1 MSGAIP
7 VALRLKTRGVNID
20 PRCQIYGEEG
30 ESIEHILFLCP
41 LARQVWALSNLPSPV
56 DGFFSHSLYHNI
68 HYVLSLKKN
77 LSIPL
82 ESRRM
87 VPWILWLLWKNR
99 NNLLFEGM
107 VYLVKDMLD
116 KIKASSDEWFHA
128 QEIEI
133 GEEKKEQD
141 VLDGIKKL
149 WRPPPKPWLKCNVA
163 FSWDKEKKI
172 GGSAWVLRNS
182 EGIVLLHSRRA
193 FGAIISRQEA
203 EMVSYCWAVESMSSL
218 KIPRV
223 IFAIDGKDLV
233 SAVSRPRAWPSFK
246 GQVHQILLALSLV
259 LNWRLEHEERNANLG
274 AFLIARSVT
283 LEDRSQSYV
292 AQGYP
297 FWLKDVF
304 TNESCIT

>member
-1 MSGAIP
+1 
-7 VALRLKTRGVNID
+7 
-20 PRCQIYGEEG
+20 
-30 ESIEHILFLCP
+30 
-41 LARQVWALSNLPSPV
+41 
-56 DGFFSHSLYHNI
+56 HSLYHNI

-82 ESRRM
+82 ETRRM

-107 VYLVKDMLD
+107 VYLVKDLLD

-141 VLDGIKKL
+141 VLDGIKRL

-182 EGIVLLHSRRA
+182 E
-193 FGAIISRQEA
+193 
-203 EMVSYCWAVESMSSL
+203 
-218 KIPRV
+218 
-223 IFAIDGKDLV
+223 DGKDLV

-259 LNWRLEHEERNANLG
+259 LNWRLEHEERKANLG